1 MDKKDVARLLDQIA
15 AFLELKGDNPFRIRA
30 YQTAARAVSAYTG
43 DLKRASDTGELAEL
57 KGVGPG
63 TSEIIREVLAT
74 GSAQVLN
81 QLRSEI
87 PPGLV
92 EMMGIS
98 GLGVAKI
105 QQIHENLGIDSLA
118 ELEAAARDGRLAR
131 LPRFGPK
138 TAQKIL
144 RSLAFLRRSIDYR
157 LFHHARNESER
168 FAKALSELSGVVNVT
183 TAGSVRR
190 RHELIRDL
198 DFVVQTDK
206 PGYELADRLG
216 NLVGVHE
223 FEGKAP
229 GAFTLRFTSDTVADV
244 YICSAAT
251 RGFELMWATG
261 SQSHLNGLQA
271 RATTLGLEWA
281 SEGLRKGDEMIPC
294 ATEEAVYQALQM
306 QFIPP
311 ELREGTGEIEAAVAY
326 QIPALVTAKDIQG
339 FIHCHTNYS
348 DGTSTVAEWAEAAL
362 AAGYRYVGITDHSAA
377 ATYAGGLFMDSIG
390 EQHAEID
397 NVNRSVSGVRVLKG
411 VEVDI
416 LESGALDYDADT
428 RSQFEFVIASVH
440 NRFGQSRSEMTDRIL
455 RAMDDPTM
463 AILGHPTGRLLLSRE
478 PYPMDLDA
486 IFEKALDRNIAI
498 EINAH
503 PQRLDLDWRH
513 VRRAADMGIV
523 ISIGADAHSTA
534 GMSNLDL
541 GIGIARKGWLTA
553 EQILNTRPLEGFLE
567 FVNRRVVN

>member
-1 MDKKDVARLLDQIA
+1 
-15 AFLELKGDNPFRIRA
+15 
-30 YQTAARAVSAYTG
+30 
-43 DLKRASDTGELAEL
+43 
-57 KGVGPG
+57 
-63 TSEIIREVLAT
+63 
-74 GSAQVLN
+74 
-81 QLRSEI
+81 
-87 PPGLV
+87 
-92 EMMGIS
+92 
-98 GLGVAKI
+98 
-105 QQIHENLGIDSLA
+105 
-118 ELEAAARDGRLAR
+118 
-131 LPRFGPK
+131 
-138 TAQKIL
+138 
-144 RSLAFLRRSIDYR
+144 
-157 LFHHARNESER
+157 
-168 FAKALSELSGVVNVT
+168 
-183 TAGSVRR
+183 
-190 RHELIRDL
+190 
-198 DFVVQTDK
+198 
-206 PGYELADRLG
+206 
-216 NLVGVHE
+216 
-223 FEGKAP
+223 
-229 GAFTLRFTSDTVADV
+229 
-244 YICSAAT
+244 
-251 RGFELMWATG
+251 
-261 SQSHLNGLQA
+261 
-271 RATTLGLEWA
+271 LEWA